1 MIFTEL
7 SIRRRV
13 TVSMFMVAVLLFGSV
28 ALSRLKVNLLPELTF
43 PSLTVRTDFRGAAPA
58 EVEHLISKPIEEAV
72 GIVKNVRLVRSTSR
86 TGQSDVILEFAWGT
100 DMDKA
105 TLEVR
110 EQLDLVSLPRDV
122 QRPIILRF
130 DPSLDPVIRLGLT
143 TASRPVDVASVD
155 DDDLTGN
162 LTSLRRYADE
172 QIKKELESVL
182 GVAAVKVSGGFE
194 EEIQVHVDP
203 DKLAKLRIPIEQV
216 STVLS
221 RENIN
226 MSGGQLEEGRQQ
238 YLVRTINQFRE
249 IDDIG
254 AVVIGTAGSTPVY
267 LHDVASI
274 EVGHR
279 EREAVT
285 RLNGDEA
292 IELAIY
298 KEGDAN
304 TVAVAKA
311 LEARLERVQRNMPA
325 GMQLTSVY
333 DQSTFINEAVRN
345 VVNAGMVGGILAIAI
360 LYFFLRTFRSTLIIA
375 LTIPM
380 SIVATFNLMYGA
392 NVTLNIMSLGGL
404 ALGIGLLVDN
414 AIVVLENIAR
424 YRERGAS
431 LRESALKGAGEVSM
445 AVMASTFTTVAV
457 FLPLVFVDGIAG
469 QLFRDQA
476 LTVTFS
482 LLASLAVALTLIPM
496 LASLG
501 RDAVEQ
507 PTADA
512 AAGDRK
518 AVKYPGLVAG
528 WFVAAFRWIGFV
540 IGWLL
545 RPFVRL
551 FDGIYQYLLAVYTSA
566 LKSVLNHK
574 VTVVTAAVAVTL
586 ATFTLIPT
594 LGLELIPQMNQGEFK
609 VEFSM
614 PAGTPLMQTD
624 ENLRRIQEI
633 AAESEQVNVTFAVAG
648 TGNRMD
654 ANAEEGGEQRGEMTV
669 QLKEGSTTASEE
681 AEMNRLRNEMSQIP
695 GASYKFSRP
704 TFFSFKT
711 PVEIEVS
718 GYDLDGL
725 GMVSRDIVQRMEAD
739 GMFTDVRSSMEM
751 GSPEVQII
759 FDRQRAASL
768 GLTPNQISDRI
779 VRSVRGDV
787 ATRFSRNDRKID
799 VLVRTPE
806 DARSSLDDIRNL
818 IVNPDSERPVTL
830 AAVADVRIEN
840 GPTEIRRSG
849 QERVAVVTANLA
861 SGDLG
866 LAAHRIEGILA
877 STPRQAGIVAKLAG
891 QNKEMADSFASLQ
904 FALLL
909 AVFLVYLVMASQF
922 ESLLHPFVILFSI
935 PMAAVGAILAL
946 WLTGTTVSIVVFIG
960 LIMLAGI
967 VVNNAII
974 LIDKINQLRASGLD
988 KVTATVE
995 AGANRLRPILMTT
1008 LTTVLGLLPLA
1019 IGLGEG
1025 AEMRAPMAITVI
1037 GGLLVST
1044 LLTLLVIP
1052 SVYLLLDRKKYIADV
1067 EVAS

>member
-1 MIFTEL
+1 MILTEL

-58 EVEHLISKPIEEAV
+58 EVEHLISKPIEEAL

-110 EQLDLVSLPRDV
+110 EQLDLVNLPREV
-122 QRPIILRF
+122 QRPVMLRF

-143 TASRPVDVASVD
+143 SVNRPLNLAGDSENESS
-155 DDDLTGN
+155 T

-182 GVAAVKVSGGFE
+182 GVAAVKVSGGYE
-194 EEIQVHVDP
+194 EEIQVYVDP
-203 DKLAKLRIPIEQV
+203 EKLARLRIPIEQV

-238 YLVRTINQFRE
+238 YLVRTINQFR
-249 IDDIG
+249 DLGDIG
-254 AVVIGTAGSTPVY
+254 DVVIGSAGSNPVY
-267 LHDVASI
+267 LRDVASI
-274 EVGHR
+274 DMGHR

-311 LEARLERVQRNMPA
+311 LESRLQRVKRNMPA

-345 VVNAGMVGGILAIAI
+345 VVNAGMIGGILAIAI
-360 LYFFLRTFRSTLIIA
+360 LYFFLRSFRSTLIIA

-424 YRERGAS
+424 YREKGAG
-431 LRESALKGAGEVSM
+431 LREAALKGAGEVSM
-445 AVMASTFTTVAV
+445 AVMASTLTTVAV

-501 RDAVEQ
+501 RDKVVVSD
-507 PTADA
+507 TNDA
-512 AAGDRK
+512 LEVGR
-518 AVKYPGLVAG
+518 AVKYPGIVAS
-528 WFVAAFRWIGFV
+528 WFAKAFRGIGLV
-540 IGWLL
+540 TGWLL

-551 FDGIYQYLLAVYTSA
+551 FDGMYQYLLGLYTSV
-566 LKSVLNHK
+566 LRSVLNYK
-574 VTVVTAAVAVTL
+574 GSVVTVAVAVTL
-586 ATFTLIPT
+586 ATFMLIPS
-594 LGLELIPQMNQGEFK
+594 LGLELIPTMNQGEFK
-609 VEFSM
+609 VEFNM
-614 PAGTPLMQTD
+614 PAGTPLLQTD
-624 ENLRRIQEI
+624 ENLRRIQKI

-654 ANAEEGGEQRGEMTV
+654 ANTEEGGEQRGEMTV
-669 QLKEGSTTASEE
+669 QLKKGATTAAEE
-681 AEMNRLRNEMSQIP
+681 AEMNRLRNEMNQIP

-711 PVEIEVS
+711 PIEIEVS
-718 GYDLDGL
+718 GYDLEALGL
-725 GMVSRDIVQRMEAD
+725 ISRDIVQKMEAD
-739 GMFTDVRSSMEM
+739 GMFTDVRTSMEM
-751 GSPEVQII
+751 GSPEVQIV
-759 FDRQRAASL
+759 FDRQRAAAL

-799 VLVRTPE
+799 VLVRTP
-806 DARSSLDDIRNL
+806 DDSRSSVESIRNL

-830 AAVADVRIEN
+830 SAVADIRIEN

-849 QERVAVVTANLA
+849 QERVAIVTANLA

-866 LAAHRIEGILA
+866 LAAQRIEGILA
-877 STPRQAGIVAKLAG
+877 SAPRQAGVVPRLAG

-946 WLTGTTVSIVVFIG
+946 WITGTTVSIVVFIG

-974 LIDKINQLRASGLD
+974 LIDKINQLRSSGME
-988 KVTATVE
+988 KVAATIE
-995 AGANRLRPILMTT
+995 AGSNRLRPILMTT

-1019 IGLGEG
+1019 IGMGEG

-1052 SVYLLLDRKKYIADV
+1052 SVYLLLDRKKYVAEM
-1067 EVAS
+1067 EVAR

>member
-1 MIFTEL
+1 MNLTEL

-58 EVEHLISKPIEEAV
+58 EVEHLISKPIEESL

-110 EQLDLVSLPRDV
+110 EQLDLVNLPREV
-122 QRPIILRF
+122 QRPVILRF

-143 TASRPVDVASVD
+143 MAQRSVDVASASD
-155 DDDLTGN
+155 ADQSSQLTA
-162 LTSLRRYADE
+162 LRRFADE

-203 DKLAKLRIPIEQV
+203 EKLARMKIPIEQV
-216 STVLS
+216 SNVLS

-238 YLVRTINQFRE
+238 YLVRTVNQFRNLE
-249 IDDIG
+249 DIG
-254 AVVIGTAGSTPVY
+254 EVVIGAAGTTPVY
-267 LHDVASI
+267 LKDVATV
-274 EVGHR
+274 EMGHR

-311 LEARLERVQRNMPA
+311 LESRMERVKRNMPP
-325 GMQLTSVY
+325 GMVLTSVY

-345 VVNAGMVGGILAIAI
+345 VVNAGMVGGLLAIAI

-375 LTIPM
+375 ITIPM

-445 AVMASTFTTVAV
+445 AVMASTLTTVAV

-501 RDAVEQ
+501 KDEQ
-507 PTADA
+507 EILVD
-512 AAGDRK
+512 GDSTEPGKTVR
-518 AVKYPGLVAG
+518 YPGAIMKL
-528 WFVAAFRWIGFV
+528 FVKLFQGIGYV
-540 IGWLL
+540 VSWMLK
-545 RPFVRL
+545 PFVRL
-551 FDGIYQYLLAVYTSA
+551 FDGLYNYLLGVYTATLRSA
-566 LKSVLNHK
+566 LNYKGI
-574 VTVVTAAVAVTL
+574 VVATAVAITL
-586 ATFTLIPT
+586 ATFMLVPS

-609 VEFSM
+609 VEFNM
-614 PAGTPLMQTD
+614 PAGTPLEQTD
-624 ENLRRIQEI
+624 ENLRRVQRV
-633 AAESEQVNVTFAVAG
+633 ATTSDRVNVTFAVAG

-654 ANAEEGGEQRGEMTV
+654 ANTEEGGEQRGEMTV
-669 QLKEGSTTASEE
+669 QLKPGNTMMDEE
-681 AEMNRLRNEMSQIP
+681 AEMNRLREEMNRIP

-711 PVEIEVS
+711 PVEIEIS
-718 GYDLDGL
+718 GYDLDALGL
-725 GMVSRDIVQRMEAD
+725 VSRDIVRRMESD
-739 GMFTDVRSSMEM
+739 GMFTDVRTSMEM
-751 GSPEVQII
+751 GSPEVQIV
-759 FDRQRAASL
+759 FDRQKAAAL

-799 VLVRTPE
+799 VLVRTPD
-806 DARSSLDDIRNL
+806 DARSSVESIRNL

-830 AAVADVRIEN
+830 SAVADVRIEN
-840 GPTEIRRSG
+840 GPAEIRRSG
-849 QERVAVVTANLA
+849 QERVAIVTANLA
-861 SGDLG
+861 AGDLG
-866 LAAHRIEGILA
+866 LAAQRIESILA
-877 STPRQAGIVAKLAG
+877 EAPRPAGIVPRLAG

-904 FALLL
+904 FALIL

-946 WLTGTTVSIVVFIG
+946 WITGTTVSIVVFIG

-974 LIDKINQLRASGLD
+974 LIDKINQLRATGME
-988 KVTATVE
+988 KVAATIE
-995 AGANRLRPILMTT
+995 AGSNRLRPILMTT

-1037 GGLLVST
+1037 GGLIVST
-1044 LLTLLVIP
+1044 MLTLLVIP
-1052 SVYLLLDRKKYIADV
+1052 SVYLLLDRKKYN
-1067 EVAS
+1067 VASEVTL

>member
-1 MIFTEL
+1 MMLTEL

-110 EQLDLVSLPRDV
+110 EQLDLVNLPREV

-143 TASRPVDVASVD
+143 SVSRPVDVASNVD
-155 DDDLTGN
+155 ADLTGN
-162 LTSLRRYADE
+162 LTRLRRYADE

-194 EEIQVHVDP
+194 EEIQVDVDP
-203 DKLAKLRIPIEQV
+203 EVLAKLRIPIEQV
-216 STVLS
+216 SSVLS

-249 IDDIG
+249 LDDIG
-254 AVVIGTAGSTPVY
+254 AVVIGNAGSTPVY
-267 LHDVASI
+267 LRDVATI

-311 LEARLERVQRNMPA
+311 LEERFERVKRNMPA
-325 GMQLTSVY
+325 DMQLTSVY
-333 DQSTFINEAVRN
+333 DQSTFINQAVRN

-424 YRERGAS
+424 YREQGAG
-431 LRESALKGAGEVSM
+431 LREAALKGAGEVSM
-445 AVMASTFTTVAV
+445 AVMASTLTTVAV

-496 LASLG
+496 LASVG
-501 RDAVEQ
+501 RDTTEEPHGDAVRI
-507 PTADA
+507 DK
-512 AAGDRK
+512 K
-518 AVKYPGLVAG
+518 AVKYPGMLLG
-528 WFVAAFRWIGFV
+528 WIVSAFRWIGFV

-545 RPFVRL
+545 RPFIRL
-551 FDGIYQYLLAVYTSA
+551 FDGMYQYMLAVYTTV
-566 LKSVLNHK
+566 LKTVLNYK
-574 VTVVTAAVAVTL
+574 FTTVSAAIAITL

-614 PAGTPLMQTD
+614 PAGTPLTQTD
-624 ENLRRIQEI
+624 EKMRYIQQI
-633 AAESEQVNVTFAVAG
+633 AAESEHVNVTFAVAG

-654 ANAEEGGEQRGEMTV
+654 ANTEEGGEQRGEMTV
-669 QLKEGSTTASEE
+669 QLKDWATSESEE
-681 AEMNRLRNEMSQIP
+681 AQMNRLRDEMNMIP
-695 GASYKFSRP
+695 GATYKFSRP

-718 GYDLDGL
+718 GYDMDGL
-725 GMVSRDIVQRMEAD
+725 GIVSRDIVRKMDAD

-751 GSPEVQII
+751 GSPEIQIV
-759 FDRQRAASL
+759 FDRQRVASL
-768 GLTPNQISDRI
+768 GLTANQISDRI

-806 DARSSLDDIRNL
+806 GARSSLDDIRNL
-818 IVNPDSERPVTL
+818 IVNPDSDRPVTL
-830 AAVADVRIEN
+830 SAVAEVRIEN

-861 SGDLG
+861 SGDMG
-866 LAAHRIEGILA
+866 TAAHRIEEILA

-891 QNKEMADSFASLQ
+891 QNKEMADSFSSLQ

-922 ESLLHPFVILFSI
+922 ESLLHPLVILFSI

-946 WLTGTTVSIVVFIG
+946 WITGTTVSIVVFIG

-974 LIDKINQLRASGLD
+974 LIDKINQLRASGMEKLA
-988 KVTATVE
+988 ATVE

-1052 SVYLLLDRKKYIADV
+1052 SIYLLLDRKKYAADM
-1067 EVAS
+1067 EVSL

>member
-1 MIFTEL
+1 MNLTEL

-58 EVEHLISKPIEEAV
+58 EVEHLISKPIEESL

-110 EQLDLVSLPRDV
+110 EQLDLVNLPREV
-122 QRPIILRF
+122 QRPVILRF

-143 TASRPVDVASVD
+143 MEQRGVDVASD
-155 DDDLTGN
+155 SDSDQSSQLTA
-162 LTSLRRYADE
+162 LRRFADE

-203 DKLAKLRIPIEQV
+203 EKLARMKIPIEQV
-216 STVLS
+216 SNVLS

-238 YLVRTINQFRE
+238 YLVRTVNQFRNLE
-249 IDDIG
+249 DIG
-254 AVVIGTAGSTPVY
+254 EVVIGAAASSPIY
-267 LHDVASI
+267 LKDVATI
-274 EVGHR
+274 DMGHR

-285 RLNGDEA
+285 RLNGEEA

-311 LEARLERVQRNMPA
+311 LEARLERVKRNMPP
-325 GMQLTSVY
+325 GMVLTSVY

-345 VVNAGMVGGILAIAI
+345 VVNAGMVGGLLAIAI

-375 LTIPM
+375 ITIPM

-445 AVMASTFTTVAV
+445 AVMASTLTTVAV

-501 RDAVEQ
+501 KDKQDGLAV
-507 PTADA
+507 DGA
-512 AAGDRK
+512 AEPGKTVR
-518 AVKYPGLVAG
+518 YPGVIIKS
-528 WFVAAFRWIGFV
+528 FVKVFQGVGFV
-540 IGWLL
+540 IGWMLK
-545 RPFVRL
+545 PFVRL
-551 FDGIYQYLLAVYTSA
+551 FDGLYNYLLGLYTA
-566 LKSVLNHK
+566 TLRSVLNYK
-574 VTVVTAAVAVTL
+574 GSVVVTAVAITL
-586 ATFTLIPT
+586 ATFMLIPS

-609 VEFSM
+609 VEFNM
-614 PAGTPLMQTD
+614 PAGTPLEQTD
-624 ENLRRIQEI
+624 ENLRRVQRV
-633 AAESEQVNVTFAVAG
+633 ATTSDRVNVTFAVAG

-654 ANAEEGGEQRGEMTV
+654 ANTEEGGEQRGEVNV
-669 QLKEGSTTASEE
+669 QLKPGSTMMDEE
-681 AEMNRLRNEMSQIP
+681 SEMNRLREEMNRIP

-711 PVEIEVS
+711 PVEIEIS
-718 GYDLDGL
+718 GYDLDALGL
-725 GMVSRDIVQRMEAD
+725 VSRDIVGRMESD
-739 GMFTDVRSSMEM
+739 GMFTDVRTSMEM
-751 GSPEVQII
+751 GSPEVQIV
-759 FDRQRAASL
+759 FDRQKAAAL

-799 VLVRTPE
+799 VLVRTPD
-806 DARSSLDDIRNL
+806 DARSSVESIRNL
-818 IVNPDSERPVTL
+818 IVNPDSDRPVTL
-830 AAVADVRIEN
+830 SAVADVRIEN
-840 GPTEIRRSG
+840 GPAEIRRSG
-849 QERVAVVTANLA
+849 QERVAIVTANLA

-866 LAAHRIEGILA
+866 LAAQRIESILA
-877 STPRQAGIVAKLAG
+877 EAPRPAGIVPRLAG

-904 FALLL
+904 FALIL

-946 WLTGTTVSIVVFIG
+946 WITGTTVSIVVFIG

-974 LIDKINQLRASGLD
+974 LIDKINQLRATGME
-988 KVTATVE
+988 KVAATIE
-995 AGANRLRPILMTT
+995 AGSNRLRPILMTT

-1037 GGLLVST
+1037 GGLIVST
-1044 LLTLLVIP
+1044 MLTLLVIP
-1052 SVYLLLDRKKYIADV
+1052 SVYLLLDRKKYNVAA
-1067 EVAS
+1067 EVTP